1 MRLRVV
7 DYRTPIA
14 KEEDMSSKMDKTAKI
29 RRTCNAVIPDSLQ
42 QGDLALLLNLR

>member
-7 DYRTPIA
+7 DYRTPVA

-29 RRTCNAVIPDSLQ
+29 RRHI
-42 QGDLALLLNLR
+42 LATQEWM